1 MDSNLLRFTVFLGV
15 LLICM
20 LIETIVPRRTLSQPR
35 WFRWLNNLSLVGFNS
50 IVLQLT
56 LPLLALEAAIWAQSQ
71 QVGLLRMIELPLWL
85 SVIVSLM
92 AMDMIIYWQ
101 HRLFHTI
108 PVLWALHKTHHSD
121 QDIDVTTG
129 ARFHPI
135 EIWLSMVIKIATVV
149 ILGVPP
155 VAVIAFEIILNASAM
170 FNHSNMRIPY
180 AVDTWV
186 RKILVTPDMHRVH
199 HSTIR
204 AETDSN
210 YGFCLAIWDRI
221 FGSYIEQPKLGHL
234 DMDIGIHQFR
244 RPNEQRLDKILT
256 QPFRED
262 S

>member
-1 MDSNLLRFTVFLGV
+1 M
-15 LLICM
+15 
-20 LIETIVPRRTLSQPR
+20 
-35 WFRWLNNLSLVGFNS
+35 GFNS

-56 LPLLALEAAIWAQSQ
+56 LPLLALEAALWAQTQ
-71 QVGLLRMIELPLWL
+71 QVGLLHMIELPIGLA
-85 SVIVSLM
+85 VIVSLL

-108 PVLWALHKTHHSD
+108 PMLWALHKTHHSD

-180 AVDTWV
+180 AVDAWV

-210 YGFCLAIWDRI
+210 YGFCLAIWDRS